1 MIFTIFVLNRNH
13 GRIQIMATSTFRN
26 KNEVRPKK
34 GASDRRRRVKT
45 QKKRLISL
53 GMPEEAVQKLQVD
66 EIRTLLRHPKKVER
80 QYAAQ

>member
-1 MIFTIFVLNRNH
+1 
-13 GRIQIMATSTFRN
+13 MATSTFRN

-34 GASDRRRRVKT
+34 GAGDRRRRVET

-53 GMPEEAVQKLQVD
+53 GMPEEVVQKLQVD
-66 EIRTLLRHPKKVER
+66 EIRALLRHPKKVEM

>member
-1 MIFTIFVLNRNH
+1 
-13 GRIQIMATSTFRN
+13 MATSTFRN

-34 GASDRRRRVKT
+34 GASDRRGRVKT